1 LSGCSTNI
9 GDLLIRN
16 LLNQRWRS
24 TLEIS
29 SHSSQTPEYMDSISL
44 GGRYRIVSQLG
55 TGGFSRTFLVQDLH
69 LPNHPR
75 CVIKQLKPQ
84 TMEPQSLEMAR
95 RLFDTEAQ
103 VLYRL
108 GSHGQIPTLLAHFE
122 ENQEFYLAQE
132 YIEGRQLSWELSKK
146 RPRSE
151 AKTIQ
156 LLVEIL
162 EVLAFVHQQQVIHRD
177 IKPSNLIRRYRDG
190 KIVLIDFG
198 AVKQVSKQKTDTE
211 GDITNLTVAIGTQGY
226 MPNEQL
232 AGKPRFSSDVY
243 AVGMI
248 GLRSLTGI
256 HPKRLRDD
264 TDTGEIDWKR
274 HAPSVSP
281 ELAAVIDCMVRYDFR
296 DRYPTAVEALAA
308 LQEMPMPVCDDSDL
322 TELEL
327 SIQETMLETVPS
339 GNSTNGSYT
348 DLSSSLPDGYASP
361 ASFDPTISLTADDI
375 LSFPP
380 AAPPVAPR
388 PAPWRSPAVITA
400 MLAVGAILGSS
411 AVFFRAEILAAW
423 QRGTGSSPE
432 VLQPI
437 SAVGV
442 SRLPAMVQA
451 FLSPEE
457 QFNRALREADR
468 QFAQE
473 NYAEALKLYERAL
486 GIQSNRAEA
495 HLGRCNSFNALG
507 QSSEAIVACND
518 ALAFLPDYP
527 PALRGKGNAFE
538 QQNRRLEALRLYERA
553 TRIDPEL
560 ADAWLDQGRVLQR
573 FGRSV
578 EAIRALD
585 EAIAIDRN
593 LVEAWT
599 VKGYA
604 QWNLGRYDAAIES
617 LDKALQIKPD
627 YQDAVDLRERA
638 RQRFGR

>member
-1 LSGCSTNI
+1 
-9 GDLLIRN
+9 
-16 LLNQRWRS
+16 
-24 TLEIS
+24 
-29 SHSSQTPEYMDSISL
+29 MDSISL

-103 VLYRL
+103 VLYKL

-132 YIEGRQLSWELSKK
+132 YVEGRQLSWELSKK
-146 RPRSE
+146 KPRSE

-198 AVKQVSKQKTDTE
+198 AVKQVSKQKTDSDT
-211 GDITNLTVAIGTQGY
+211 DITNLTVAIGTQGY

-274 HAPSVSP
+274 YAPEVSP
-281 ELAAVIDCMVRYDFR
+281 EFAAALDCMVRYDFR
-296 DRYPTAVEALAA
+296 DRYPTAVEALTA
-308 LQEMPMPVCDDSDL
+308 LRDIPIPPCDESDL
-322 TELEL
+322 TEMEPSL
-327 SIQETMLETVPS
+327 QETMLEMIPS
-339 GNSTNGSYT
+339 GGLSGGVGSGSTSGPYR
-348 DLSSSLPDGYASP
+348 DFSSSLADGYVSP
-361 ASFDPTISLTADDI
+361 ASFDPTISLTADDGP
-375 LSFPP
+375 SFPSSEQSAP
-380 AAPPVAPR
+380 AKPSV
-388 PAPWRSPAVITA
+388 WRSPVLITA
-400 MLAVGAILGSS
+400 MLAFGALLGSS
-411 AVFFRAEILAAW
+411 AVFLRADLLSAW
-423 QRGTGSSPE
+423 QSEADARPE
-432 VLQPI
+432 MLRPI
-437 SAVGV
+437 STIGV

-457 QFNRALREADR
+457 QTKRAIREGDR
-468 QFAQE
+468 QFGQK
-473 NYAEALKLYERAL
+473 NYAEALKLYEQAL
-486 GIQSNRAEA
+486 SLQSDRPEA
-495 HLGRCNSFNALG
+495 HLGRCNSLNALG
-507 QSSEAIVACND
+507 QSNEAIVACND
-518 ALAFLPDYP
+518 ALAYRPDYP
-527 PALRGKGNAFE
+527 EAIRGRGNAFE
-538 QQNRRLEALRLYERA
+538 AQERLLEALRFYEQAVRL
-553 TRIDPEL
+553 DPQL
-560 ADAWLDQGRVLQR
+560 ADAWLDQGRVLQQ

-585 EAIAIDRN
+585 RAIALNRN

-617 LDKALQIKPD
+617 LDKALQIDPA
-627 YQDAVDLRERA
+627 YQDAVDLRQTA
-638 RQRFGR
+638 QDRFGR